1 MVIEYLTGILAFI
14 TAIYA
19 YLTYRMAKASEAS
32 VEAVRAQSEAMLRR
46 YVTVAPFIRSHTPFV
61 YLRVTNSGRTGA
73 QNLRL
78 TLDRDFFQW
87 ADNKQPDNNLR
98 AKPAFTLPIDSFRP
112 GAELLFAL
120 AQGWILFGE
129 NAKPD
134 IAPVQFNVT
143 ARYEFLG
150 KSVEEVNRV
159 DLRPYLG
166 TEGERDPLVEEL
178 ERIRQVME
186 KKA

>member
-32 VEAVRAQSEAMLRR
+32 VEAVRAQSEAMLRP

-98 AKPAFTLPIDSFRP
+98 AKPAFTLPIDSFPARRGAAFRP
-112 GAELLFAL
+112 GSRLDSVRR
-120 AQGWILFGE
+120 
-129 NAKPD
+129 KRK
-134 IAPVQFNVT
+134 
-143 ARYEFLG
+143 ARHC
-150 KSVEEVNRV
+150 SCA
-159 DLRPYLG
+159 
-166 TEGERDPLVEEL
+166 
-178 ERIRQVME
+178 I
-186 KKA
+186 